1 MRRLSFLAIPVAVL
15 LLTGCEAIPVS
26 QHPLSDET
34 NSEVDPALIGL
45 WDMIDE
51 SQEEAAKEE
60 SAPSTDKPATKEEDE
75 SPEADAERPPRFA
88 IGRLAGK
95 ERSMEMVSLERPPR
109 FAIGRLA
116 GKERSMEMVSLHLTD
131 DHIEVKRFPL
141 HATKVGKLRMLSV
154 RANPEEMESDFILL
168 RYEVVNENRIMVYF
182 LNRDAIVKSIQRG
195 ELKGVVRKAPPKDP
209 NDPNAEERKEQIRI
223 TAAPQ
228 ELRDYLTKNERAAFE
243 PKAIWRM
250 QRAAGN

>member
-1 MRRLSFLAIPVAVL
+1 MRRYSTQIWPSL
-15 LLTGCEAIPVS
+15 LLAALICTGCEAIPVS

-34 NSEVDPALIGL
+34 NSEVDPALIGM

-51 SQEEAAKEE
+51 SRAAPAADEP
-60 SAPSTDKPATKEEDE
+60 APTTDKPDPKENE
-75 SPEADAERPPRFA
+75 SPAADEERPPRFA

-95 ERSMEMVSLERPPR
+95 ERSLE
-109 FAIGRLA
+109 I
-116 GKERSMEMVSLHLTD
+116 VSLHLTD
-131 DHIEVKRFPL
+131 EHIEVKRFPL
-141 HATKVGKLRMLSV
+141 HATKVGKIPMLSV
-154 RANPEEMESDFILL
+154 RANPEEMESDFVLL

-182 LNRDAIVKSIQRG
+182 LSREAIAKSIQRG

-223 TAAPQ
+223 TASPQ
-228 ELRDYLTKNERAAFE
+228 ELRDYLTKNEKTAFE
-243 PKAIWRM
+243 PQAIWRM